1 MPSAAAADH
10 PGDPEAMPAGDLAAR
25 VRGRGPLGAMAARVL
40 GRREDLVLLD
50 LAEELLPQRPGQ
62 PVPGLVRALLTL
74 PGGRGGSA
82 FRSRP
87 SWTAIASNPAWRSQ
101 ETRTVKN
108 KISARPG
115 PVCLAFQ

>member
-25 VRGRGPLGAMAARVL
+25 VRGRGPFGAMAARVL

-74 PGGRGGSA
+74 PGDGAAAPSANDQAGPRSHRIPLGDPRKPGRC
-82 FRSRP
+82 R
-87 SWTAIASNPAWRSQ
+87 
-101 ETRTVKN
+101 TRFLR
-108 KISARPG
+108 AR
-115 PVCLAFQ
+115 ARYA